1 MQWFRFYSEAIRDTK
16 LRRIA
21 RDVGQPLPYVIGVWA
36 TVLSIASESPERG
49 VLLVSKN
56 IPATIDDISDAAGC
70 NVSETFQKLLVTGL
84 VTSHVTEGET
94 VYSVA
99 SWEKRQYDTDSSTER
114 VRKWRESQ
122 KNAQS
127 QADETL
133 QKRFSN
139 APDTDT
145 DTDTDTEKKQTTT
158 SAAPIAKTTKNEVV
172 VVGDPA
178 RYRHACDLIHQNG
191 FGMMTPILAEQV
203 HTMLTEYPDEWIDKA
218 FEVAVKANKRRLDYA
233 IGVLENWRRN
243 GFDNRQ
249 AKAAPTPTASGIV
262 AGFSLDDVLG
272 NGAPA

>member
-99 SWEKRQYDTDSSTER
+99 SWEKRQYDTGRSLRRER
-114 VRKWRESQ
+114 G
-122 KNAQS
+122 
-127 QADETL
+127 L
-133 QKRFSN
+133 
-139 APDTDT
+139 
-145 DTDTDTEKKQTTT
+145 
-158 SAAPIAKTTKNEVV
+158 
-172 VVGDPA
+172 
-178 RYRHACDLIHQNG
+178 
-191 FGMMTPILAEQV
+191 
-203 HTMLTEYPDEWIDKA
+203 
-218 FEVAVKANKRRLDYA
+218 KRRALERLSAEELRRSLRRERGLKRRHRRLLSKFHMSLPSQGAWIETRWLMPRTCSAGCRSLRRERGLKRGDGLRPRGGNESLPSQGA
-233 IGVLENWRRN
+233 WIETSTDARSNSLAGV
-243 GFDNRQ
+243 
-249 AKAAPTPTASGIV
+249 APF
-262 AGFSLDDVLG
+262 AGSVD
-272 NGAPA
+272 